1 MYTTKK
7 MRSKK
12 TSIMSWVVLPVC
24 LFIISSAVL
33 GFSVKADQQS
43 VSAVPDPT
51 AEKLFREMGIISIPH
66 IAPPVD
72 FKLSNLD
79 GNTVRLSDFK
89 DRIVFLNFWTTW
101 CPECR
106 YEMPSMQKLYMH
118 FKDKGFAMVA
128 INMNEPAFVVNRYI
142 KDHQLTFT
150 VLLDSINELGAPFG
164 IRGIPTTYIID
175 RDGGII
181 GKTVGSR
188 RWDSKKSMALF
199 EYLINSVEKHANTNK
214 YEQKKS
220 TSSSSVKPDIS
231 AGNSMADS
239 I

>member
-1 MYTTKK
+1 
-7 MRSKK
+7 
-12 TSIMSWVVLPVC
+12 MSRIVLAAC
-24 LFIISSAVL
+24 LFMIPSVVMS
-33 GFSVKADQQS
+33 FSVEAGQRI
-43 VSAVPDPT
+43 VTAAPDPV

-72 FKLSNLD
+72 FNLPDLD
-79 GNTVRLSDFK
+79 GNSVRLSYFK
-89 DRIVFLNFWTTW
+89 DKIVFLNFWTTW
-101 CPECR
+101 CPQCR

-118 FKDKGFAMVA
+118 FKDKDFAMVA
-128 INMNEPAFVVNRYI
+128 INLNEPAAVVKKFL
-142 KDHQLTFT
+142 KDYKLTFT

-188 RWDSKKSMALF
+188 RWDSKKSIALF
-199 EYLINSVEKHANTNK
+199 DYLINSVEKHTNANEH
-214 YEQKKS
+214 EQKKS
-220 TSSSSVKPDIS
+220 TSSNSNKPDTGS
-231 AGNSMADS
+231 GNSMADS